1 MSFSAVTLLISSIN
15 LCLSEKKRFSF
26 SVSFLHMVMQNL
38 YRSFRFLTTE
48 TKLKLELVLISFQK
62 EQRHVPFL
70 LLERKWHYM
79 ATEGKDKVRFSDLSV
94 WKDRSSTSDFSVSG
108 KELETK
114 DQHSRDWLGTRHDTK
129 VLGAIDYGLLLYL
142 VSQLWMGSASRTWSE
157 LWRDAGKLPEA
168 VLLSC
173 ITPAAPPACTA
184 RQEQRIILGTDH
196 KIQHAKYQATE
207 DFILNPLPCMP
218 QTRFSHVP
226 LAGVKFINPPVLVS
240 QVLHVWYHTW
250 PHLDSFNFF

>member
-48 TKLKLELVLISFQK
+48 TKLKLELAFNFLPEITVTCTFPAFGQK
-62 EQRHVPFL
+62 
-70 LLERKWHYM
+70 
-79 ATEGKDKVRFSDLSV
+79 SDTTWPL
-94 WKDRSSTSDFSVSG
+94 
-108 KELETK
+108 KEETK
-114 DQHSRDWLGTRHDTK
+114 SDSLIFHYEKISRDWVGTGRHDTK
-129 VLGAIDYGLLLYL
+129 ALGATDYGLLLPYL

-157 LWRDAGKLPEA
+157 LWRDAGRLPAA

-173 ITPAAPPACTA
+173 ITPAALPACTG

-196 KIQHAKYQATE
+196 KTQHAKYQATE
-207 DFILNPLPCMP
+207 DFILNLLPCMP
-218 QTRFSHVP
+218 QTRFSHVS
-226 LAGVKFINPPVLVS
+226 LAGVKFINTPALVS
-240 QVLHVWYHTW
+240 QVLHV
-250 PHLDSFNFF
+250 